1 MFNKCTC
8 NIYRC
13 VHYDLLLS
21 STVFQISLR
30 RVFLP
35 LTGISVLQVKFKTV
49 MPDPTPHGFVFWS
62 FWLYLEPSSH
72 TVFKRSRLYKRMHT
86 P

>member
-8 NIYRC
+8 NTYRC

-35 LTGISVLQVKFKTV
+35 LTGIIVLQVKFKTV
-49 MPDPTPHGFVFWS
+49 MPDPTPHGFV
-62 FWLYLEPSSH
+62 LYSILNNFPYSVYTLSL
-72 TVFKRSRLYKRMHT
+72 RLFCSYHLND
-86 P
+86 